1 MRMVPFD
8 AAPKLLSFAFA
19 FSSFPEEVNTMAR
32 HYNEHQAPLVKIAY
46 SKVTVNGKTEL
57 IPMELYAD
65 GSVRRSA

>member
-1 MRMVPFD
+1 
-8 AAPKLLSFAFA
+8 
-19 FSSFPEEVNTMAR
+19 MAR

-46 SKVTVNGKTEL
+46 SKMTVNGKTEL